1 MVVIWLYSTNIA
13 DARINLNSL
22 VDMAI
27 EESEIVNIN
36 TKKGNAVLISE
47 NVYNALR
54 ETLYLLSKTKT
65 KDEIIEGMNTP
76 LVECEELDW
85 NNIE

>member
-1 MVVIWLYSTNIA
+1 MYSTNIA

-22 VDMAI
+22 VEMAI

>member
-1 MVVIWLYSTNIA
+1 MYSTNIA
-13 DARINLNSL
+13 DAKINLNSL

>member
-1 MVVIWLYSTNIA
+1 MYSTNIA

>member
-1 MVVIWLYSTNIA
+1 
-13 DARINLNSL
+13 
-22 VDMAI
+22 MAI